1 MAMIFSESPGE
12 GEGSDPR
19 AVDGHDQARRADDDT
34 IRALVTRLSRAH
46 PSGGKVIE
54 HAAILASG
62 ADLEAVRS
70 WIAAHAGQPETTASA
85 RSNRGLHGSRVAG
98 AHHAPRRYVLPAEA
112 LD

>member
-1 MAMIFSESPGE
+1 MIFPDRSGAQEARHAP
-12 GEGSDPR
+12 
-19 AVDGHDQARRADDDT
+19 AVDDLDQARPGDDDA

-54 HAAILASG
+54 RAAILASG
-62 ADLEAVRS
+62 ADLAAVMG

-85 RSNRGLHGSRVAG
+85 TPKRGLHASRIEPARP
-98 AHHAPRRYVLPAEA
+98 PRRYVLPAGA